1 MGAVTPPASLDDPS
15 GNDFTSAM
23 VFSHVYETPI
33 TRDPSTGDMVPALFA
48 RPLHR
53 SSGGQWEGTVRSN
66 LRLSDGAPVTADEL
80 AHKLTHLMDSEGMR
94 FTADGEIIRVTA
106 PDVRDLNARLS
117 RRGCALGFARA
128 GKQLGTGPYGVVEA
142 SPELIILEANR
153 HYPSTPSIKRVEIHC
168 FPERRG
174 GKDKLIDELNHKRLD
189 LTVDLARADVDQVNG
204 MRKVF
209 RPGASTCVL
218 AFNTQGRL
226 SKANHRR
233 AIAKILDLHALSEV
247 NHQNSVAYLARG
259 VLPPM
264 LGHPRA
270 NNLFAPGEGAAEIA
284 GANFGSPL
292 KLLRVW
298 APRSYNPE
306 PAGTATLI
314 AQQLVNAGVAVTH
327 VTPKTPQDYQSCLD
341 AGDYDLV
348 LGGWIADTAEPL
360 DFYEALFSAASIPSA
375 SNNNPNSCNMARW
388 DDPETTALLGALRQ
402 SGSASLHQKIEDKI
416 ADQRPL
422 VPLMY
427 GPSIAIHGWHVQ
439 GFAWGQQPFPSFT
452 ELELAK

>member
-1 MGAVTPPASLDDPS
+1 
-15 GNDFTSAM
+15 M

-33 TRDPSTGDMVPALFA
+33 ARDPATGDMAPALFT

-53 SSGGQWEGTVRSN
+53 TSGDEWEGTVRTS
-66 LRLSDGAPVTADEL
+66 LQLSDGTPVTPDEL
-80 AHKLTHLMDSEGMR
+80 ASKLTQLMDSEGMR
-94 FTADGEIIRVTA
+94 FTAAGDVLRIVA

-117 RRGCALGFARA
+117 RRGCALGFDRG

-142 SPELIILEANR
+142 SPELIVLEANS
-153 HYPSTPSIKRVEIHC
+153 HHPSIPSISRVEVHC

-174 GKDKLIDELNHKRLD
+174 GKDQLIEELNGKNLD
-189 LTVDLARADVDQVNG
+189 LTVDLARADVDRVHG

-218 AFNTQGRL
+218 AFNTQGRM
-226 SKANHRR
+226 ANPNYRR
-233 AIAKILDLHALSEV
+233 AIAKVIDLHALSEA
-247 NHQNSVAYLARG
+247 NYQNSVAYLARG

-264 LGHPRA
+264 LGRPRA
-270 NNLFAPGEGAAEIA
+270 VNIFAPAEGAAEMA
-284 GANFGSPL
+284 GVNFGSPL

-314 AQQLVNAGVAVTH
+314 AQQLVNAGIAVTH
-327 VTPKTPQDYQSCLD
+327 ITPKTPQDYQSHLND
-341 AGDYDLV
+341 GDYDLV

-360 DFYEALFSAASIPSA
+360 DFYEALFSPASIPSA

-388 DDPETTALLGALRQ
+388 DDPETNALLAALRQ
-402 SGSASLHQKIEDKI
+402 SGSTGVHQKIEDRI
-416 ADQRPL
+416 SAQCP
-422 VPLMY
+422 VVALMY
-427 GPSIAIHGWHVQ
+427 GPSIAVHGWHVQ

-452 ELELAK
+452 ELELPK